1 MSQNTSINDSE
12 LKLLIDELVTSAI
25 SQRTISKLDKKLV
38 VELITTSLKLANDKP
53 NTLNLKIAT
62 AAITE
67 MRDAFVMFAPYT
79 NRKKVTIFG
88 SARTTKDDPLYK
100 LTQEVAK
107 SLSENGWMV
116 VTGAGPGIM
125 EAGMSGAGREM
136 SIGVSIRLPF
146 ETSANPI
153 IAGDEKYVSMRYFF
167 TRKLMLVKES
177 DAFICMPGGFGTLDE
192 MFELLT
198 LLQTGKGNPAPIV
211 LLDLPGDPFWED
223 VDLFVKNS
231 LLPRKLVSE
240 SDLALYHVA
249 SGVQDAVDTINNFY
263 SNYHSTR
270 IVGNLTVIRLREE
283 ITDARL
289 MELNQQFAYLSN
301 AGTITKIKPTAAE
314 VSDKDNLDLFRIAFE
329 FTRRDFGGLRKLI
342 DQLNKQ

>member
-1 MSQNTSINDSE
+1 MSKEIAVDDAK
-12 LKLLIDELVTSAI
+12 LKLLIDELVSSAI
-25 SQRTISKLDKKLV
+25 STPIVNKLNKKLI
-38 VELITTSLKLANDKP
+38 VELINTSLKLGNDKP

-62 AAITE
+62 AALTE
-67 MRDAFVMFAPYT
+67 MREAFVMFAPYT

-146 ETSANPI
+146 ETSANSI
-153 IAGDEKYVSMRYFF
+153 IAGDEKYVAMRYFF

-211 LLDLPGDPFWED
+211 MLDLPGDPFWED
-223 VDLFVKNS
+223 VD
-231 LLPRKLVSE
+231 
-240 SDLALYHVA
+240 
-249 SGVQDAVDTINNFY
+249 
-263 SNYHSTR
+263 
-270 IVGNLTVIRLREE
+270 
-283 ITDARL
+283 
-289 MELNQQFAYLSN
+289 
-301 AGTITKIKPTAAE
+301 
-314 VSDKDNLDLFRIAFE
+314 
-329 FTRRDFGGLRKLI
+329 
-342 DQLNKQ
+342 